1 MKNRTCFISWAA
13 LALVASLL
21 AAGCASTTLQST
33 WVDPGYTGGPFKKF
47 FVVGLSAREVTTR
60 RLFEDIVVAKLQAAG
75 AQAVPAWQ
83 SFGDEGQSSEG
94 QMEAAVARSG
104 ADALMMT
111 RLLGIDT
118 RTNVSTAMVPGPM
131 LGPGF
136 GPGPGYGWWGG
147 YSGWYA
153 VPQVTQYQVA
163 TAETTVFDVKT
174 HKIVWSATSQTFN
187 PRSVQQE
194 APGLAD
200 AVIADLKAR
209 GLIAAK

>member
-1 MKNRTCFISWAA
+1 
-13 LALVASLL
+13 
-21 AAGCASTTLQST
+21 
-33 WVDPGYTGGPFKKF
+33 
-47 FVVGLSAREVTTR
+47 
-60 RLFEDIVVAKLQAAG
+60 
-75 AQAVPAWQ
+75 
-83 SFGDEGQSSEG
+83 
-94 QMEAAVARSG
+94 
-104 ADALMMT
+104 
-111 RLLGIDT
+111 
-118 RTNVSTAMVPGPM
+118 M

>member
-1 MKNRTCFISWAA
+1 MKNRKRFNSWAT
-13 LALVASLL
+13 LL
-21 AAGCASTTLQST
+21 AGLLAVACASTTLQST

-47 FVVGLSAREVTTR
+47 FVVGLSARDVTTR
-60 RLFEDIVVAKLQAAG
+60 RVFEDIVVSKLQAAG

-83 SFGDEGQSSEG
+83 SFGDEGQASER
-94 QMEAAVARSG
+94 QMEAAVAQSG

-118 RTNVSTAMVPGPM
+118 RTNVSTTMVPGPM

-136 GPGPGYGWWGG
+136 GPGPGFGWWGG

-200 AVIADLKAR
+200 AVIAELKAR